1 MKEDERWQYFKCR
14 RCGLCCKEIGLPYD
28 SDTVIK
34 LSDRMKVSISEI
46 INRYYGKVIKEGV
59 SFDLQD
65 EKGIPCPFLKKNG
78 EKHLCEIYDIR
89 PSGCKMYPL
98 QTDAGCQD
106 VECPAY
112 IIANIKYEKEFAFKD
127 RINE

>member
-1 MKEDERWQYFKCR
+1 MRDDPRWQFFKCQ
-14 RCGLCCKEIGLPYD
+14 RCGRCCTEIGLPYD
-28 SDTVIK
+28 SETVIK
-34 LSDRMKVSISEI
+34 LSDRLKVSFSEI

-65 EKGIPCPFLKKNG
+65 EKGIPCPFLVKNG
-78 EKHLCEIYDIR
+78 EKHSCKIYDIR

-112 IIANIKYEKEFAFKD
+112 IIEILNMRKNLLPKTE
-127 RINE
+127 